1 MGRERRALDKMAIWG
16 QGGDPTEPV
25 HAGVTVTQDN
35 ALRLTAV
42 FACVRLNSETVG
54 ALPADAVRYAVGNPS
69 VREPMPRPPGW
80 LAQPNPETTWF
91 ELIERAQTCLEMDG
105 NAFILITAR
114 DAMGFPS
121 ELWTLHPQRV
131 DVKAAA
137 NGRTSFVWDGSTP
150 LSRYGPDNPGG
161 DVLHIKAFNNGGLR
175 GLSPI
180 DTARQTIG
188 LAMAAEKTGAKL
200 FAQGMQMPGVIEMPP
215 MPTGQAQEAV
225 DAMAEAWQARH
236 GGTDQAHKPGILAGG
251 AHWNTISVTPEQ
263 SQFLETRKFEVI
275 EIARLFRVPPVM
287 IGEMEVQSS
296 WGTGVEQQFLGWY
309 RLGLLPRIRRLE
321 TAFSQLMPRGS
332 FIKFNVRGLLRG
344 DSVAQSAAY
353 ASAIQNGYLS
363 RAEIRT
369 FEDLPPS
376 DGLDD
381 FLFPSN
387 LTVVGAAPPM
397 PTPPP
402 AATAPGEPA

>member
-1 MGRERRALDKMAIWG
+1 
-16 QGGDPTEPV
+16 
-25 HAGVTVTQDN
+25 
-35 ALRLTAV
+35 
-42 FACVRLNSETVG
+42 
-54 ALPADAVRYAVGNPS
+54 
-69 VREPMPRPPGW
+69 
-80 LAQPNPETTWF
+80 
-91 ELIERAQTCLEMDG
+91 
-105 NAFILITAR
+105 
-114 DAMGFPS
+114 
-121 ELWTLHPQRV
+121 
-131 DVKAAA
+131 
-137 NGRTSFVWDGSTP
+137 
-150 LSRYGPDNPGG
+150 
-161 DVLHIKAFNNGGLR
+161 
-175 GLSPI
+175 
-180 DTARQTIG
+180 
-188 LAMAAEKTGAKL
+188 
-200 FAQGMQMPGVIEMPP
+200 
-215 MPTGQAQEAV
+215 
-225 DAMAEAWQARH
+225 MAEAWQARH